1 MKRARHL
8 LTFTAL
14 GAGLIAASAFAQQ
27 PPSAQP
33 PAATPPAQSQAS
45 PSQPATPPVAA
56 SQRGPRGMSPE
67 DRAAYFDAHLAAVH
81 AGLKLT
87 PDQERLWPPVESAVR
102 DMMKQMMELRD
113 QRQSQAAPADPV
125 ERMARMGEASTRR
138 GQAMTRLAEAARPLY
153 ASLSDDQ
160 KRRLRTLMRH
170 PGRDGDQRGMMGR
183 GDDRGHGRH
192 HHMGRGERDDRGD
205 MRGMRDG
212 MRRDDMW
219 GDGPRGRDM
228 DRGMDRGRDNDR
240 GGRWNDWR

>member
-1 MKRARHL
+1 MKRAHRL
-8 LTFTAL
+8 LAFTAL
-14 GAGLIAASAFAQQ
+14 GASVLAGSAFAQQ
-27 PPSAQP
+27 PPAPQT
-33 PAATPPAQSQAS
+33 PAAPPPAQSQATPS
-45 PSQPATPPVAA
+45 PQAA
-56 SQRGPRGMSPE
+56 PSAGADQRGPRGLSPE
-67 DRAAYFDAHLAAVH
+67 DRSAYFDAHLAAIH

-87 PDQERLWPPVESAVR
+87 PDQERLWPPVEGAVR
-102 DMMKQMMELRD
+102 DMAKQMMDMRQ

-125 ERMARMGEASTRR
+125 ERMARMGEAATKR

-170 PGRDGDQRGMMGR
+170 PGHDEGRSMMGR

-192 HHMGRGERDDRGD
+192 HHMGRGGRDERGD

-212 MRRDDMW
+212 GMWGDMR

-228 DRGMDRGRDNDR
+228 DRDMGPGRDDR